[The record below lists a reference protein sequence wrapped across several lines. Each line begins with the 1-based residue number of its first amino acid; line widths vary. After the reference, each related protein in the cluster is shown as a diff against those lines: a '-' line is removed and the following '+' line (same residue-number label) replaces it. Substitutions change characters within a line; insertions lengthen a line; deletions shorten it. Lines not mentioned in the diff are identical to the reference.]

1 MCGRFFVAPDDPE
14 LMEILK
20 RLEEENRRARLAL
33 PPVKPGE
40 MFPTN
45 HAAVIAAIR
54 REPAPMQMQWGFKA
68 YDGKLLINARSET
81 VQEKPTFKKPVRE
94 NRCLIPA
101 SYYYEWKKSPD
112 LKRKIRHIMRDPK
125 HTSVYMAGIF
135 RLEAPDDVPRFVILT
150 RRAAKQIADIH
161 DRMPVM
167 LEGDARDAWLAPDA
181 PVDDILD
188 SAIERIE
195 GLPEDDDNVEQEGFL

>member
-14 LMEILK
+14 LMEILQ
-20 RLEEENRRARLAL
+20 RLEEENRLARLGL
-33 PPVKPGE
+33 PPVKTGE

-68 YDGKLLINARSET
+68 FDGKLLINARSEI
-81 VQEKPTFKKPVRE
+81 VQEKPTFKKHVRE
-94 NRCLIPA
+94 HRCLIPA
-101 SYYYEWKKSPD
+101 SYYFEWKSSPGI
-112 LKRKIRHIMRDPK
+112 KQKIRHIMRDPQR
-125 HTSVYMAGIF
+125 TTVYMAGVF
-135 RLEAPDDVPRFVILT
+135 RLEEPEDIPRFVILT
-150 RRAAKQIADIH
+150 RRAANQIKDIH

-167 LEGDARDAWLAPDA
+167 LEGDAKDAWLAPDA
-181 PVDDILD
+181 PIDLILG

-195 GLPEDDDNVEQEGFL
+195 GLPDDDQI